1 MWALDVCYHGQ
12 SPAVPPKGRFVLLA
26 SWRGRGVQC
35 LAGQAGP
42 EATQHHLQEADVAD
56 VPRGQLGIF
65 EVCPPML
72 LILSMK
78 VETLKIIST
87 LPRGLPSGL
96 YGRLKDPGR

>member
-1 MWALDVCYHGQ
+1 M
-12 SPAVPPKGRFVLLA
+12 LLA

-78 VETLKIIST
+78 VETLKIISST
-87 LPRGLPSGL
+87 QRTAKWALWEVEGPWQVTAVICP
-96 YGRLKDPGR
+96 

>member
-1 MWALDVCYHGQ
+1 M
-12 SPAVPPKGRFVLLA
+12 LLA
-26 SWRGRGVQC
+26 SWRGQSLQC

-42 EATQHHLQEADVAD
+42 EATQHHLQEADPAD
-56 VPRGQLGIF
+56 VLRGQLDIL

-78 VETLKIIST
+78 VETLKMISS

-96 YGRLKDPGR
+96 YGRLKDLGRKL

>member
-1 MWALDVCYHGQ
+1 M
-12 SPAVPPKGRFVLLA
+12 
-26 SWRGRGVQC
+26 QC

>member
-1 MWALDVCYHGQ
+1 M
-12 SPAVPPKGRFVLLA
+12 
-26 SWRGRGVQC
+26 QC

-42 EATQHHLQEADVAD
+42 EATQHQLQEADVAD
-56 VPRGQLGIF
+56 DPRGQLGIF

-87 LPRGLPSGL
+87 LPRGLPSGF